1 MSVDRDD
8 LTILFERYGPGYR
21 WLATVAVMTGTITV
35 VLAST
40 IVNVA
45 LPDIMGSFG
54 IGLDKAQWL
63 STAFLAAMTAGMLL
77 TSWFTDNFGVRP
89 TFTWALAVF
98 AASSFLGGIAPN
110 EDVLIL
116 ARVGQGTTAGI
127 VQPLAMLMIYQVF
140 PLEWRARATGIYGI
154 GVILAPVVG
163 PTVGGWLTDNVNWR
177 YVFFMSL
184 PGSILAIFLGLIF
197 LPGRLPNTRPRRFDW
212 WGLALLLFF
221 LGTILTALANGQ
233 REGWNSGFVLRLFAL
248 AAASVLAFVLWQLRC
263 PTPLMRM
270 EVFANLRFS
279 AGALVAFIFGA
290 GIFGTLYLIPLF
302 VQSVLGYTA
311 TRAGELLMPSGL
323 VMGIAFPIAGRLGDM
338 ISPRIPIVCGLV
350 VFGFSNILFYWADA
364 DTGFWAIAFWIILG
378 RIGLSFIMPSLNAG
392 ALSRLPPELLGQGTG
407 SINFVR
413 QLGGA
418 LGVGMLS
425 AYVDRRYA
433 FHADAFA
440 STQNAGNGSLAA
452 LRTQIEALL
461 GRSGLPD
468 TQLAG
473 GTFDYVGKV
482 IAAQAN
488 AASFN
493 DGFAIAGLV
502 FALAILPALIMR
514 GLPHRRP

>member
-1 MSVDRDD
+1 M
-8 LTILFERYGPGYR
+8 
-21 WLATVAVMTGTITV
+21 
-35 VLAST
+35 
-40 IVNVA
+40 
-45 LPDIMGSFG
+45 
-54 IGLDKAQWL
+54 
-63 STAFLAAMTAGMLL
+63 
-77 TSWFTDNFGVRP
+77 
-89 TFTWALAVF
+89 F

-116 ARVGQGTTAGI
+116 ARIGQGTTAGI

-197 LPGRLPNTRPRRFDW
+197 LPGRLPHTRPRRFDW

-364 DTGFWAIAFWIILG
+364 DTGFWTIAFWIILG

>member
-1 MSVDRDD
+1 
-8 LTILFERYGPGYR
+8 
-21 WLATVAVMTGTITV
+21 
-35 VLAST
+35 
-40 IVNVA
+40 
-45 LPDIMGSFG
+45 
-54 IGLDKAQWL
+54 
-63 STAFLAAMTAGMLL
+63 
-77 TSWFTDNFGVRP
+77 
-89 TFTWALAVF
+89 
-98 AASSFLGGIAPN
+98 
-110 EDVLIL
+110 
-116 ARVGQGTTAGI
+116 
-127 VQPLAMLMIYQVF
+127 
-140 PLEWRARATGIYGI
+140 
-154 GVILAPVVG
+154 
-163 PTVGGWLTDNVNWR
+163 
-177 YVFFMSL
+177 
-184 PGSILAIFLGLIF
+184 
-197 LPGRLPNTRPRRFDW
+197 
-212 WGLALLLFF
+212 
-221 LGTILTALANGQ
+221 
-233 REGWNSGFVLRLFAL
+233 
-248 AAASVLAFVLWQLRC
+248 
-263 PTPLMRM
+263 
-270 EVFANLRFS
+270 S

-364 DTGFWAIAFWIILG
+364 DTGFWTIAFWIILG